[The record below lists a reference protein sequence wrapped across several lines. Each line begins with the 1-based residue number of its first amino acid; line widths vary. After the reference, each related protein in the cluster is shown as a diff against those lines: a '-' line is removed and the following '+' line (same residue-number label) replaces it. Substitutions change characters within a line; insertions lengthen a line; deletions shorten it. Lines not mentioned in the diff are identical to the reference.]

1 MSEIGKMHEKIV
13 KVSFAVFFFVFKAFD
28 TDMEC
33 QIAAKLLSHV
43 TIGVS
48 NNLILRYKKAIPRP
62 SQHTFCSTRLFTFQ
76 ASFVVI
82 WRTLCNLQW
91 IA

>member
-1 MSEIGKMHEKIV
+1 MHEKIV
-13 KVSFAVFFFVFKAFD
+13 KVSFAFFFFKAFD

-33 QIAAKLLSHV
+33 RIAAKLLSHL

-48 NNLILRYKKAIPRP
+48 NNTILHYKKAIPRP
-62 SQHTFCSTRLFTFQ
+62 LQHTFCSTRLFTFQ